1 MRPLAD
7 FENVKRKEITLIS
20 KERIIDTARELRR
33 AQKERI
39 AAPTGEPK
47 KKAKTHEYQVAKR
60 LGYAVD
66 TYEQELD
73 AAVSKV
79 FPKSGGQP

>member
-1 MRPLAD
+1 M
-7 FENVKRKEITLIS
+7 IS

-39 AAPTGEPK
+39 AAETGEPK
-47 KKAKTHEYQVAKR
+47 KRAKTHEYQVAKR

-73 AAVSKV
+73 EAVRSR
-79 FPKSGGQP
+79 FPARSAQP